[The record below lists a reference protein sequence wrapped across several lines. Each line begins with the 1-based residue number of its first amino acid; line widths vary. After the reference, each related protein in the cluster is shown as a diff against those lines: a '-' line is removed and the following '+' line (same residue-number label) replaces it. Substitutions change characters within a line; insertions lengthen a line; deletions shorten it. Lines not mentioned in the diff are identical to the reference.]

1 MKKVILWG
9 IIFILAFAPCF
20 VFAAGFDQ
28 YGYYINT
35 AGQASYTFIPD
46 YPEYLSGY
54 LDRPMSPYIFYQPE
68 LAKAELADK
77 APLIFTPQLANNPEK
92 DKLFCQDAQ
101 IFADG
106 RYIMDNKNRIKPV
119 CAKEV
124 ELIETENNSKPKNY
138 YTNLPINNSKIEKVY
153 PYHEYLNKKVFT
165 SRPDLEAIKGYL
177 IQGAT
182 DPALYYVDKQED
194 QIVLRQIMPD
204 KAQSLFGQDY
214 KSKIIYF
221 SDSIIYS
228 FKPGKD
234 LW

>member
-1 MKKVILWG
+1 MKKIICGG

-20 VFAAGFDQ
+20 VFAAGFNQ

-54 LDRPMSPYIFYQPE
+54 LDKPMSPYIFYQPE
-68 LAKAELADK
+68 IAKAELADK
-77 APLIFTPQLANNPEK
+77 APLIFTPQLANNPET
-92 DKLFCQDAQ
+92 DKLFCQDAP
-101 IFADG
+101 IFAEG
-106 RYIMDNKNRIKPV
+106 RYTMDNKNRIKPV
-119 CAKEV
+119 CAKSAETV
-124 ELIETENNSKPKNY
+124 ETENNIKSENS
-138 YTNLPINNSKIEKVY
+138 YTNLPTNNSRIDKVY
-153 PYHEYLNKKVFT
+153 PYHEYLNKKIFT
-165 SRPDLEAIKGYL
+165 SRPNLEEMKGHL

-182 DPALYYVDKQED
+182 DPALYYVDKQEN
-194 QIVLRQIMPD
+194 QMVLRQIMPD
-204 KAQSLFGQDY
+204 KAKDLFGQDY